1 MMSRLGIRSAT
12 RRHAIGSNDPELS
25 DAGSI
30 DDGLETSRTERDP
43 GDDGQGHDDSD
54 AHADDTPRAHL
65 GGEHATPQSPNAL
78 AERTDAQI
86 DSTAGDA
93 PERRDSRAARVAV
106 LFVLPLLVM
115 IAAGLAGFT
124 RWQAGTLQGDRTAA
138 AESVR
143 AATDITVKMLSYRPD
158 TVEQDLGAARDWMTG
173 SVRDDYTKLTHDVV
187 IPGAK
192 QKKVSAVA
200 NVAGAASMSATENHA
215 VVLVFV
221 NQSTIIGNDPATAT
235 ASSVKVTLDKVHD
248 RWLISQF
255 DPV

>member
-12 RRHAIGSNDPELS
+12 RRRAIGSNDPDVS

-30 DDGLETSRTERDP
+30 DDALTTSRTERDP
-43 GDDGQGHDDSD
+43 GEDGEGHDDSD
-54 AHADDTPRAHL
+54 AHDDTPRAHL
-65 GGEHATPQSPNAL
+65 DGEHAAPQTPNAL

-86 DSTAGDA
+86 DSTSGDA

-115 IAAGLAGFT
+115 IAAALAGFS
-124 RWQAGTLQGDRTAA
+124 RWQAGTLQHDRTTA
-138 AESVR
+138 AESVQ

-158 TVEQDLGAARDWMTG
+158 TVEQDLGAARDRMTG
-173 SVRDDYTKLTHDVV
+173 SFRDDYAKLTRDVV

-192 QKKVSAVA
+192 QKKISAVA
-200 NVAGAASMSATENHA
+200 TVPGAASISATENHA
-215 VVLVFV
+215 VVVVFV
-221 NQSTIIGNDPATAT
+221 NQSTIIGNDPPTGT